1 MQSSQLCIFFK
12 LKFGGS
18 VYERWAFEA
27 IWDGVYALY
36 SSVIA
41 KQEYPNGSYLL
52 AMDILI
58 H

>member
-1 MQSSQLCIFFK
+1 MQSSQLCIFFFK

-27 IWDGVYALY
+27 IWDGALY